1 MSRYIIMSTVINTPI
16 DLQHIYQTIDAFLGI
31 LEWSVD
37 LEDSDKILR
46 VVSNNDVGPELV
58 KSLEGVGISS
68 SVMEVFDENGL
79 SLGAGLS
86 FVH

>member
-1 MSRYIIMSTVINTPI
+1 MSTVINAPI
-16 DLQHIYQTIDAFLGI
+16 DLQHICQIIDGFLGI

-46 VVSNNDVGPELV
+46 VVSNNDIGPELV
-58 KSLEGVGISS
+58 KSLARVGVSS